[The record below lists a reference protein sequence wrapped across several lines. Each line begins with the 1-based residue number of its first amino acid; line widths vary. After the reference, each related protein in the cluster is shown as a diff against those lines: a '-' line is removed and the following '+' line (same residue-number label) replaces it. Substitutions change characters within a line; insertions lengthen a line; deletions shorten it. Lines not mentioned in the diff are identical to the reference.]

1 MPLSFYE
8 IMWIFLI
15 YAFIGWT
22 LEVAYA
28 AFRTG
33 SFVNRGFLNG
43 PVCPIYGCGVLL
55 VVIVLNPLRENLLLL
70 FVGSF
75 FLTSAIEFVTGFLL
89 EKLFHNKWWDYSEQ
103 RFNIC
108 GYVCLLFSVLWGL
121 GCTFV
126 LKVVHP
132 LIYALIRLIPKLP
145 GSIILGILCAIF
157 AVDLGITVA
166 SILKFNERLKLLD
179 EISGRMKVVSNEIG
193 ENIYEGVTVAVE
205 KGGELK
211 ENIYESVSA
220 AVEKGGELREN
231 MDIRAAELKDVLA
244 EKKAEKERLQQE
256 FNRLM
261 AENVSFGMKR
271 LMRAFPRM
279 KSNAHQDSLQKW
291 KNYWGTRR
299 KKNV

>member
-1 MPLSFYE
+1 M
-8 IMWIFLI
+8 
-15 YAFIGWT
+15 
-22 LEVAYA
+22 
-28 AFRTG
+28 
-33 SFVNRGFLNG
+33 
-43 PVCPIYGCGVLL
+43 
-55 VVIVLNPLRENLLLL
+55 
-70 FVGSF
+70 
-75 FLTSAIEFVTGFLL
+75 
-89 EKLFHNKWWDYSEQ
+89 
-103 RFNIC
+103 
-108 GYVCLLFSVLWGL
+108 
-121 GCTFV
+121 
-126 LKVVHP
+126 
-132 LIYALIRLIPKLP
+132 
-145 GSIILGILCAIF
+145 
-157 AVDLGITVA
+157 
-166 SILKFNERLKLLD
+166 
-179 EISGRMKVVSNEIG
+179 VSNEIG

-220 AVEKGGELREN
+220 AVEKGGEFREN
-231 MDIRAAELKDVLA
+231 MDLKAAELKDVLA